1 MRGYPKGSL
10 TKQDY
15 ENLLSMPEYASQAKA
30 DLTKLAAIDDEK
42 ISVDQ
47 GTEKA
52 SKLVEISNPLPLWKR
67 AGFGSKTELV
77 SAAGIDAK
85 QIEVIIETKA

>member
-1 MRGYPKGSL
+1 
-10 TKQDY
+10 
-15 ENLLSMPEYASQAKA
+15 MPEYANQAKA
-30 DLTKLAAIDDEK
+30 DLAKLAAIDDEK

-67 AGFGSKTELV
+67 AGFESKTELV
-77 SAAGIDAK
+77 SAAGK
-85 QIEVIIETKA
+85 QIESIIETKA